1 MSVATPSTVRLL
13 RSNNS
18 PGAVACRQNYSAMVP
33 FPLFA
38 GHKPPPTLR
47 ALGLRLFGGKS
58 GVAAGTLQ
66 VGDYGHKFMIIEG
79 FHFGAEPA
87 NGVGN
92 R

>member
-1 MSVATPSTVRLL
+1 
-13 RSNNS
+13 
-18 PGAVACRQNYSAMVP
+18 
-33 FPLFA
+33 
-38 GHKPPPTLR
+38 LR

-58 GVAAGTLQ
+58 GVAADTLQ